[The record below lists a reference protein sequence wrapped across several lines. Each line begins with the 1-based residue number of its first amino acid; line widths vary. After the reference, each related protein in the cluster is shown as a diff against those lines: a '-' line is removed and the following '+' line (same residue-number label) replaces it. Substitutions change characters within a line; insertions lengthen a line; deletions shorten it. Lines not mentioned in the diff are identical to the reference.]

1 MAKKVIFHKNQS
13 IAQISYLAGI
23 IDGEGCFFIGKSK
36 TSHQYGC
43 GFHFHS
49 LIRITSTDECLI
61 LWLEKV
67 FGGSKDSRYRW
78 TSKKAFCRP
87 IYNWQASGEMLD
99 YVCPLVYPYL
109 IIKQK
114 QCDVMIEIRK
124 TYKNIGSKR
133 LANDIIDKRT
143 ELMAQMRK
151 LNSRW
156 HDHILKQ

>member
-1 MAKKVIFHKNQS
+1 MGKIVIYHQNQT
-13 IAQISYLAGI
+13 IAQIAYLAGI
-23 IDGEGCFFIGKSK
+23 IDGEGCYFIGKSK
-36 TSHQYGC
+36 TTQGYGC

-49 LIRITSTDECLI
+49 LIRVTSTDESLI

-67 FGGSKDSRYRW
+67 WGGSKDSRYRW
-78 TSKKAFCRP
+78 TSKKKFNRP
-87 IYNWQASGEMLD
+87 IYNWQASGPMLD
-99 YVCPLVYPYL
+99 YINPIIHPYL

-114 QCDVMIEIRK
+114 QCEVMMEIRK
-124 TYKNIGSKR
+124 TYKNIGSQR
-133 LANDIIDKRT
+133 LPVDIIEKRT